1 MSNSQKYINII
12 SILNIIGG
20 AIFIVLAIVG
30 FAGKSAVGNAALVEQ
45 AGTADAPAMA
55 NAFLIGMI
63 ASGAL
68 SLITGILGIRAAKD
82 ATKVKPV
89 FILSAISLAIVVIG
103 LIGSIISGSFSIS
116 GLLELVA
123 PGLMFWCANN
133 VKKQAG
139 I

>member
-12 SILNIIGG
+12 SILNIIAG
-20 AIFIVLAIVG
+20 AIFIVLGIVG
-30 FAGKSAVGNAALVEQ
+30 FVGKSAVGNAALVEQ
-45 AGTADAPAMA
+45 AGTANAPAA
-55 NAFLIGMI
+55 VNALIFIMI
-63 ASGAL
+63 VSGAL
-68 SLITGILGIRAAKD
+68 SLITGILGVRAAKD

-89 FILSAISLAIVVIG
+89 LILSAISLAIVVIG
-103 LIGSIISGSFSIS
+103 LIGNIIGGSFSAS
-116 GLLELVA
+116 GLLELIA

>member
-20 AIFIVLAIVG
+20 VIFIVLGIVG
-30 FAGKSAVGNAALVEQ
+30 FVGKGAVPEAALVEQ
-45 AGTADAPAMA
+45 AGTADAPAAVNVFILVM
-55 NAFLIGMI
+55 IG
-63 ASGAL
+63 SGVL
-68 SLITGILGIRAAKD
+68 SLITGILGVRAAKD

-89 FILSAISLAIVVIG
+89 LILSAISLVIVVIG
-103 LIGSIISGSFSIS
+103 LIGSIISGSFSAS